1 MAQVDRQKP
10 MTAPHRGT
18 TGRSIRAS
26 SIRRASSF
34 TRAATDT
41 ASSRISP
48 SPAFQKYM
56 GVPKN
61 RLVRG
66 EGASG
71 QIKVEAIRDAR
82 QNIQKSALS
91 SDAEGRVLFI
101 YGAQNLNG
109 ASANAMLKIMEEPP
123 EGVMFLLTAS
133 SAAAVLPTIRS
144 RCAAYTMAP
153 VPTEECA
160 AALRTAQP
168 ELNEQ
173 NAQDLAF
180 LYEGHIGL
188 CLKALTDPAAKVAR
202 AAARELCRQAQQQD
216 AYRVQALLAGYEK
229 DRDSAAAVLWQ
240 ATQAASAALRRPG
253 FDGVQPDTAA
263 RILRAAEAA
272 RRAMKAN
279 GNLRL
284 ALTVCGMEMAA
295 R

>member
-1 MAQVDRQKP
+1 
-10 MTAPHRGT
+10 
-18 TGRSIRAS
+18 
-26 SIRRASSF
+26 
-34 TRAATDT
+34 
-41 ASSRISP
+41 
-48 SPAFQKYM
+48 
-56 GVPKN
+56 
-61 RLVRG
+61 
-66 EGASG
+66 
-71 QIKVEAIRDAR
+71 
-82 QNIQKSALS
+82 
-91 SDAEGRVLFI
+91 
-101 YGAQNLNG
+101 
-109 ASANAMLKIMEEPP
+109 
-123 EGVMFLLTAS
+123 MFLLTAS

-188 CLKALTDPAAKVAR
+188 CLKALTDPAAKMAR

-216 AYRVQALLAGYEK
+216 TYRVQ
-229 DRDSAAAVLWQ
+229 DSAAAVLWQ

>member
-1 MAQVDRQKP
+1 
-10 MTAPHRGT
+10 
-18 TGRSIRAS
+18 
-26 SIRRASSF
+26 
-34 TRAATDT
+34 
-41 ASSRISP
+41 
-48 SPAFQKYM
+48 
-56 GVPKN
+56 
-61 RLVRG
+61 
-66 EGASG
+66 
-71 QIKVEAIRDAR
+71 
-82 QNIQKSALS
+82 
-91 SDAEGRVLFI
+91 
-101 YGAQNLNG
+101 
-109 ASANAMLKIMEEPP
+109 
-123 EGVMFLLTAS
+123 
-133 SAAAVLPTIRS
+133 
-144 RCAAYTMAP
+144 MAP

-229 DRDSAAAVLWQ
+229 DKDSAAAVLWQ